1 MKLKSSCPVVAFK
14 LIDHREEI
22 IVIWAGFVEIRKVD
36 TDSLLPVLFL
46 HENGVREPIGIEYF
60 SDEASLE

>member
-1 MKLKSSCPVVAFK
+1 MKLRSSCPVVAFK

-46 HENGVREPIGIEYF
+46 HEDVIREPVGVECF
-60 SDEASLE
+60 SNEASLE